1 MKKTQFGVDFMN
13 KELIKKLSDIEP
25 YVPGEQ
31 PKGAGIVK
39 LNTNENPYPPCP
51 GVIRALKE
59 IKGEELKLY
68 PDFVCR
74 ELKKIIC
81 ENYPVNEN
89 EIFLGNGS
97 DEVLAL
103 CFKAF
108 FNSEKPVLFPDITY
122 SFYSVWTEF
131 FKISCKT
138 VPLNED
144 FTLNKGGFLS
154 DNGGI
159 VIPNPNAPTAI
170 YEPKES
176 IEEII
181 SKNPESV
188 VIIDEAYVDFSEEGS
203 IAELI
208 HKYENLVVVQ
218 TYSKSR
224 ALAGIRFGYALTN
237 PKLIE
242 VLEGVKNSFN
252 SYTINTV
259 TRILAAEGG
268 KDKAYFDK
276 CVGRIKKTRKYLTDE
291 LSKLGFIT
299 CPSSANFIFTT
310 NPNIDCRRLFEYL
323 KTKNV
328 YVRHFDKPEID
339 NYLRIT
345 VGTEEEINILINE
358 IKGYLE

>member
-1 MKKTQFGVDFMN
+1 MN
-13 KELIKKLSDIEP
+13 SELIKKLSSIEP
-25 YVPGEQ
+25 YIPGEQ
-31 PKGAGIVK
+31 PKGEGIVK
-39 LNTNENPYPPCP
+39 LNTNENPYPPCE
-51 GVIRALKE
+51 GVLKALKE
-59 IKGEELKLY
+59 IETEGLKLY
-68 PDFVCR
+68 PDFVCS
-74 ELKKIIC
+74 ELKGVIS
-81 ENYPVNEN
+81 ENYPVKEN

-108 FNSEKPVLFPDITY
+108 FNSDKPVLFPDITY

-131 FKISCKT
+131 FNIPYKT
-138 VPLNED
+138 VPLKED
-144 FTLNKGGFLS
+144 FTLDADGFCV
-154 DNGGI
+154 DNGGV

-170 YEPKES
+170 YEPKAG
-176 IEEII
+176 IEKII
-181 SKNPESV
+181 KSNPESV

-224 ALAGIRFGYALTN
+224 SLAGIRFGYAFAN
-237 PKLIE
+237 PELIK

-252 SYTINTV
+252 SYTVNTV
-259 TRILAAEGG
+259 TRILASEGG
-268 KDKAYFDK
+268 RDRAYFDE
-276 CVGRIKKTRKYLTDE
+276 CVAKIKKTREYLTEE
-291 LSKLGFIT
+291 LGKLGFVT

-310 NPNIDCRRLFEYL
+310 SPNLDCTKLFEYL

-328 YVRHFDKPEID
+328 YVRHFDKPKIS

-345 VGTEEEINILINE
+345 VGTDEEVKILLRE
-358 IKGYLE
+358 IKNYLKTEGI

>member
-1 MKKTQFGVDFMN
+1 MN
-13 KELIKKLSDIEP
+13 TELIKKLSNIEP

-31 PKGAGIVK
+31 PKGEGIIK
-39 LNTNENPYPPCP
+39 LNTNENPYPPCQ
-51 GVIRALKE
+51 GVLKALKE
-59 IKGEELKLY
+59 IKADGLKLY
-68 PDFVCR
+68 PDFVCK
-74 ELKKIIC
+74 ELKGVIC
-81 ENYPVNEN
+81 ENYPVKEN

-131 FKISCKT
+131 FNIPYKT

-144 FTLNKGGFLS
+144 FTINAEGFLTE
-154 DNGGI
+154 NGGI

-170 YEPKES
+170 YEPKDS
-176 IEEII
+176 IENII
-181 SKNPESV
+181 RQNPESV

-208 HKYENLVVVQ
+208 QKYENLVVVQ

-224 ALAGIRFGYALTN
+224 SLAGIRFGYAFAN
-237 PKLIE
+237 PKLIS

-268 KDKAYFDK
+268 KDRAYFNE
-276 CVGRIKKTRKYLTDE
+276 CVGKIKKTRTRLTAE
-291 LSKLGFIT
+291 LSNLGFKT

-310 NPNIDCRRLFEYL
+310 NPEIDCCELFEYL
-323 KTKNV
+323 KTRKV
-328 YVRHFDKPEID
+328 FVRHFDKPKIN

-345 VGTEEEINILINE
+345 IGTDYEADVLIKE
-358 IKGYLE
+358 IKGFLKEK